1 MTVSCPGGEKSGLR
15 VRIGCH
21 QDDLWALAEWKR
33 APAIDRSW
41 AIDAPTIRVA
51 NAFGGPVY
59 IEAPEG
65 LKAGVRVTI
74 AGVVEAPLFVLGAT
88 TDEAWKEIRERPAP
102 WAELVCERVALSVPT
117 SVARRIDNPTAIM
130 EHWVKVMDAVA
141 DLAGRPRERKRPER
155 FNRGVSAAI
164 CTTA

>member
-1 MTVSCPGGEKSGLR
+1 MSTGAYAAPGAVVTVSCPGGEKSGLR

-41 AIDAPTIRVA
+41 AIDAPTILVA

-88 TDEAWKEIRERPAP
+88 TDEAWK
-102 WAELVCERVALSVPT
+102 
-117 SVARRIDNPTAIM
+117 
-130 EHWVKVMDAVA
+130 
-141 DLAGRPRERKRPER
+141 
-155 FNRGVSAAI
+155 
-164 CTTA
+164 